1 MQSACVL
8 RSAYCSPQEMAG
20 VDARASVLLA
30 FSGGAD
36 SMALLHL
43 LAEDAK
49 QKGFSLTLAHVNHG
63 IRGEEA
69 LRDRDFCRAQAERY
83 GLEICILDADVPAL
97 AAQSGRGLE
106 EEARAVRYEYFEAL
120 MQERNIPLLVT
131 AHHADDQI
139 ETVLFHLA
147 RGCALPGLCG
157 ISPVR
162 SFGNGFLV
170 RPLLEASRN
179 TILQFVKNE
188 GLTYVSDS
196 TNEDV
201 TYARNKLRC
210 EVVPVLEELFSNPQE
225 RVAAM
230 TAALR
235 EDQDAL
241 FSMAKAFLKEQD
253 GEALSVEALLALHP
267 AVAKRGIVEWIR
279 ERTGISVQSAQL
291 LPLWELLTSR
301 KTQAE
306 VTLGKGVRAV
316 IERDRLSLKIGEDTQ
331 VEPFCVPVCLGETV
345 LPTSGIR
352 ILVKKE
358 DERTKVHNLSTTHA
372 INYRVPSAIIK
383 KACWRSRE
391 AGDVIL
397 LGGMHRKL
405 RKLYNAKGIPT
416 SLRERLPLLCD
427 GEEILLAPMI
437 GTRDGIACQEGD
449 ECLSI
454 EIILL

>member
-1 MQSACVL
+1 MPSTCVL
-8 RSAYCSPQEMAG
+8 RSAYRSPQEMAG
-20 VDARASVLLA
+20 LDANASVLLA

-106 EEARAVRYEYFEAL
+106 EEARALRYAYFESL
-120 MQERNIPLLVT
+120 MQEKNIPVLVT
-131 AHHADDQI
+131 AHHADDQL

-147 RGCALPGLCG
+147 RGCALRGLCG
-157 ISPVR
+157 IPPVR
-162 SFGNGFLV
+162 PFGDGFLV
-170 RPLLEASRN
+170 RPFLEAPR
-179 TILQFVKNE
+179 TAILQLIKDE
-188 GLTYVSDS
+188 GLSFVSDS

-201 TYARNKLRC
+201 TYARNKLRR
-210 EVVPVLEELFSNPQE
+210 EVVPALEELFSNPQE

-241 FSMAKAFLKEQD
+241 LSMANAFLEDQS
-253 GEALSVEALLALHP
+253 GEDLSVKDLLALHP

-279 ERTGISVQSAQL
+279 QRTGISVQSAQL
-291 LPLWELLTSR
+291 LSLWELLTSR
-301 KTQAE
+301 KAQAE
-306 VTLGKGVRAV
+306 VTLGKGVCAV
-316 IERDRLSLKIGEDTQ
+316 IERDRLSLKDGEETEA
-331 VEPFCVPVCLGETV
+331 EPFCIPVCLGETV
-345 LPTSGIR
+345 LPASGIR

-372 INYRVPSAIIK
+372 INYRVPSVIMK
-383 KACWRSRE
+383 RACWRSRE

-397 LGGMHRKL
+397 VGGMHRKL

-427 GEEILLAPMI
+427 GDEILLAPMI
-437 GTRDGIACQEGD
+437 GVKDGIACQEGD

-454 EIILL
+454 EIILP